1 MNSHLEHANLCV
13 AHIEPMTEF
22 LLQVFPQFRIRGEGL
37 DGRGR
42 AWRHVGDDDTY
53 LALQEAT
60 TRRDAPWVPYSGE
73 PGLLTTW
80 HMWWMMWTP
89 SWSASPCSA

>member
-13 AHIEPMTEF
+13 EPMTEF

-42 AWRHVGDDDTY
+42 AWRHVG
-53 LALQEAT
+53 E
-60 TRRDAPWVPYSGE
+60 
-73 PGLLTTW
+73 
-80 HMWWMMWTP
+80 
-89 SWSASPCSA
+89 

>member
-42 AWRHVGDDDTY
+42 AWRHVG
-53 LALQEAT
+53 E
-60 TRRDAPWVPYSGE
+60 
-73 PGLLTTW
+73 
-80 HMWWMMWTP
+80 
-89 SWSASPCSA
+89 